1 MRRTPNVYTI
11 TPETAFLPKLVEA
24 LFDNALD
31 LGVDY
36 NADPLKLAD
45 LTIYVPTRRAAK
57 ALNACFAAKMDNRAT
72 FLPRILPLGG
82 FSGDEEPLF
91 ETEFT
96 AQTAIPALERRLLL
110 SQWILAWGLHLRE
123 AVVSIA
129 ADGSRK
135 AIEPSETFNSVAN
148 PADAYA
154 LSGDLSALIDE
165 CVIEGI
171 AFEKFETLGQGT
183 FDDYWRI
190 TLTFLKIAFENWP
203 RYLLENNMT
212 EAATQRAMLID
223 HEVERIT
230 QGTMRGPMIVAGSTG
245 TNDATARLIRAIAR
259 SNFGA
264 VVLPGL
270 DLSLDEPGFA
280 SIGEDV
286 LATHPQAAL
295 VRLLGKIGVA
305 RSDVH
310 ELGKP
315 RLRSRFLSEAL
326 RPALST
332 EKWHQ
337 PPPWSGAELAADLA
351 NITLIEAENE
361 REEALAIAIVVRE
374 ALENPTHTVALITP
388 ERTLA
393 ERVSAELARWGIV
406 PEESAGTGLPRT
418 SAGALALHIL
428 NAARGCDPA
437 EGLDAASLLTL
448 LKHPLFRLGRDAAE
462 AKVLAHQVE
471 ACVFRQLD
479 IDLAGSLQAAVL
491 EAESL
496 AKSRHAP
503 AFLQALDGAG
513 WAALA
518 TLLQD
523 LDAALSPLRN
533 RAPASL
539 ALWATEHMAALEG
552 ICATELSGRDGA
564 AVVLLLRELETTAT
578 AALELNLED
587 YIHLL
592 SQMMAEKTVRQYKT
606 GHPRLAVLGLLEAR
620 LMSADVVILAGLDE
634 KIWPPQAKS
643 DALMNR
649 TMRAELGLSSPERRL
664 GQTAHDF
671 MMGFCSTSL
680 VMTRAKKRG
689 GEPTVASRFLQR
701 IEAVA
706 GEYIAPCRALGLAKL
721 DWARRIDEGRAEP
734 LKRPAP
740 VPPLDLRPKAL
751 SVTAIE
757 TLRRDPYS
765 IFAARILKLPVL
777 GPLQPDF
784 SARDFGT
791 KMHAI
796 FERFVKASPGKALP
810 AAPEQLLLSL
820 AADAFSGVWDTA
832 AFATFGRAKVER
844 MLDQF
849 LKFERGRRDAIVEIH
864 TEAHGKLSLFLA
876 DGSAFVLSAI
886 ADRADYNKDGSL
898 SLIDYKTGAVP
909 APGQVNA
916 GFAPQLTLEVEMAR
930 RDAFKLPKATPIDAL
945 YVKFGGRKGV
955 EERSPQGAR
964 GGDLADLAVK
974 HFDELHGLLSQFR
987 NLATAYH
994 PRPFP
999 QYVRE
1004 NLDYDHLSR
1013 FKEWS
1018 SLGVDDEGGE

>member
-24 LFDNALD
+24 LFANALD

-57 ALNACFAAKMDNRAT
+57 VLSACFAAKMENRAT

-82 FSGDEEPLF
+82 FSGEEEPLF
-91 ETEFT
+91 ETEFI
-96 AQTAIPALERRLLL
+96 AQKAIPALERRLLL
-110 SQWILAWGLHLRE
+110 SHWILAWGLHLRE

-129 ADGSRK
+129 ADGSLK
-135 AIEPSETFNSVAN
+135 PIEPSETFNSVAN

-154 LSGDLSALIDE
+154 LSGDLAALIDE
-165 CVIEGI
+165 CVIEGV

-190 TLTFLKIAFENWP
+190 TLAFLKIAFENWP
-203 RYLLENNMT
+203 RYLLENDMT

-223 HEVERIT
+223 HEVERLT
-230 QGTMRGPMIVAGSTG
+230 QGTLRGPMIVAGSTG

-259 SNFGA
+259 AQLGA

-270 DLSLDEPGFA
+270 DLNLDEPGFA
-280 SIGEDV
+280 SIGEDA

-295 VRLLGKIGVA
+295 VRLLGKIGMS
-305 RSDVH
+305 RSDVR

-315 RLRSRFLSEAL
+315 GLRSRFLSEAL

-332 EKWHQ
+332 EKWHEQ
-337 PPPWSGAELAADLA
+337 PPWSGADLAADFK

-361 REEALAIAIVVRE
+361 REEALAIAIVIRE
-374 ALENPTHTVALITP
+374 ALETPARTVALITP

-393 ERVSAELARWGIV
+393 QRVSSELARWGIV
-406 PEESAGTGLPRT
+406 AEDSAGRGLPRT
-418 SAGALALHIL
+418 SAGAFALHVL
-428 NAARGCDPA
+428 NAARGTDPA
-437 EGLDAASLLTL
+437 NGLDAATLLTL
-448 LKHPLFRLGRDAAE
+448 LKHPMFRLGRDAGFV
-462 AKVLAHQVE
+462 KLLAHQLE

-491 EAESL
+491 EAETL

-503 AFLQALDGAG
+503 AFLQAMNLAD
-513 WAALA
+513 WAAMTA
-518 TLLQD
+518 LLED
-523 LDAALSPLRN
+523 LDKALSPLLKC
-533 RAPASL
+533 APASL
-539 ALWATEHMAALEG
+539 ALWATQHIAALES
-552 ICATELSGRDGA
+552 ICSEELHGRDGTA
-564 AVVLLLRELETTAT
+564 MLSLLRELETTAT
-578 AALELNLED
+578 AALIFNLGD

-592 SQMMAEKTVRQYKT
+592 SQMMAEKTVRHYKP

-620 LMSADVVILAGLDE
+620 LMTADVVILAGLDE

-671 MMGFCSTSL
+671 MMGFCNASL
-680 VMTRAKKRG
+680 VITRAKKRG

-721 DWARRIDEGRAEP
+721 DWARRIDDGRAEP
-734 LKRPAP
+734 LRRPAP
-740 VPPLDLRPKAL
+740 LPPVELRPKAL

-791 KMHAI
+791 RMHAI
-796 FERFVKASPGKALP
+796 FERFVKAAPGKSLP
-810 AAPEQLLLSL
+810 AAPEHLLLSL
-820 AADAFSGVWDTA
+820 AADAFSGVWETA
-832 AFATFGRAKVER
+832 AFATFGRVKVER
-844 MLDQF
+844 MLSQF
-849 LKFERGRRDAIVEIH
+849 LKFERGRRDSIVETH
-864 TEAHGKLSLFLA
+864 TEAHGKLSLLLA

-886 ADRADYNKDGSL
+886 ADRADYYKDGSL
-898 SLIDYKTGAVP
+898 TLIDYKTGAVP
-909 APGQVNA
+909 APGQVKA

-930 RDAFKLPKATPIDAL
+930 RGAFKLPKANPTEAL
-945 YVKFGGRKGV
+945 YVKFGGREGI
-955 EERSPQGAR
+955 EQRTPQGAK

-974 HFDELHGLLSQFR
+974 HFDELHSLLSQFR
-987 NLATAYH
+987 NPATAYP

-1018 SLGVDDEGGE
+1018 SLGLDDEAAE